1 MRIVEN
7 VINANY
13 NNNQNIHK
21 NFLSHSKTY
30 LMTLLL
36 CYFQWRNQPEN
47 IGRKFFFLPNEKYW
61 YDFFF
66 LPTKNKLV
74 GNFLLLLKS
83 NGIKTFLINDNNV
96 IIKKL
101 KYDLKMFKK

>member
-1 MRIVEN
+1 MEKGHFGAEN
-7 VINANY
+7 
-13 NNNQNIHK
+13 
-21 NFLSHSKTY
+21 
-30 LMTLLL
+30 
-36 CYFQWRNQPEN
+36 QWRNQPEK
-47 IGRKFFFLPNEKYW
+47 IGRKFFFLPTEKHW

-66 LPTKNKLV
+66 LPTKNKLA
-74 GNFLLLLKS
+74 GNCLLLLKS

>member
-1 MRIVEN
+1 MYLTLWLSGGTSLKTLVG
-7 VINANY
+7 
-13 NNNQNIHK
+13 
-21 NFLSHSKTY
+21 NFFSYRLK
-30 LMTLLL
+30 
-36 CYFQWRNQPEN
+36 N
-47 IGRKFFFLPNEKYW
+47 IGMI
-61 YDFFF
+61 FFF

>member
-1 MRIVEN
+1 M
-7 VINANY
+7 
-13 NNNQNIHK
+13 H
-21 NFLSHSKTY
+21 T
-30 LMTLLL
+30 TLKCEVCL
-36 CYFQWRNQPEN
+36 YQWRNQPEN
-47 IGRKFFFLPNEKYW
+47 IGRKFFFLPTEKYW

-83 NGIKTFLINDNNV
+83 NGIKTFLINDNIV
-96 IIKKL
+96 ITKKL